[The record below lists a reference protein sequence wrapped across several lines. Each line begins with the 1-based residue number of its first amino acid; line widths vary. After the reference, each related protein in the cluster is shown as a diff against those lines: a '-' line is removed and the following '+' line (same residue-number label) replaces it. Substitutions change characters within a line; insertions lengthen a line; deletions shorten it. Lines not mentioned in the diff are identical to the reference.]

1 MCARGDGIRGS
12 KDLRAEIGKFPNST
26 NERKQMS
33 TKTMKQRIA
42 VVAASA
48 LTAGF
53 LSVSAM
59 PAANASSTA
68 VTITAVTG
76 QIVAPSSSG
85 SAGTI
90 TIAASGTVSFAVAAL
105 ASTAFGLDISGGTF
119 ESVGSGGSVNAS
131 KTQYTGS
138 AANTATVAVV
148 AKPTAA
154 GTNMVLTS
162 YFGTAATAANGTLE
176 LTALAASRT
185 AATVDRTWTVT
196 VAPTGAS
203 GTASAGLSEIA
214 IVNSASTSSSVTNAD
229 TPDANIIGVGGAGV
243 VAVALDD
250 ALGVS
255 LASTATSTATVKS
268 GACYVGTSAAAA
280 TTPFVSL
287 TAPDDFLYV
296 VQSDGLTATNCSV
309 DISANGTLMAT
320 KSFIFQGK
328 PATVEVVSIKRGKT
342 SANTDMGLIIVKD
355 SAGNKIGNVT
365 VSGAVV
371 TPTDTTFVTAITA
384 GSAGVTGSKSLSLG
398 NGTVPTSSDLGSPIG
413 YTCSS
418 TALATPIKVTFSAVV
433 DGGGGTIKSPVY
445 DFYCTGD
452 AVKYT
457 ASFDRTS
464 YLPGDIA
471 TLTISGTDSKGFI
484 TNDKTSFASGSTGE
498 TLSMLG
504 GQMTLASSTSTETF
518 TNGKKEYKF
527 TVGSTE
533 GSFNMLVDIQKI
545 LTDSNKSLYGASVQ
559 TVAYKVAAA
568 TTAVSNADVLKSI
581 VALIASINKQ
591 IQALQKLILA
601 RR

>member
-1 MCARGDGIRGS
+1 
-12 KDLRAEIGKFPNST
+12 
-26 NERKQMS
+26 MS

-76 QIVAPSSSG
+76 QIVAPSLSG

-154 GTNMVLTS
+154 GTNMVVTS
-162 YFGTAATAANGTLE
+162 YFGTAAVAANGTNE

-214 IVNSASTSSSVTNAD
+214 IVNSASTASSTTNAD

-243 VAVALDD
+243 VSVALDD

-287 TAPDDFLYV
+287 VAPDDLLYV

-342 SANTDMGLIIVKD
+342 SANTDMGFIIVKD
-355 SAGNKIGNVT
+355 SAGNKIGNVS